1 MKKILIV
8 YHTQSGNTELMAKA
22 VAEGAK
28 AGGSTV
34 ALKKAV
40 DANVDDILNC
50 DLIAIGT
57 PNYFGYMSGMVKDF
71 FDRVWG
77 TIRDKVG
84 DKPYVTFG
92 SKGGGGGQA
101 LDSVEKICD
110 GLKMIRAYQGVLAT
124 RKPTDDV
131 LVECRD
137 LGKKIAKLEKVEKP
151 AKVEEPRL

>member
-22 VAEGAK
+22 VAEGATA
-28 AGGSTV
+28 AGATV

-131 LVECRD
+131 LVECRE